1 MADIKTQKLLYHIT
15 SFDNVASILANGLLP
30 RAHIENFEDVA
41 DHEILDGRKAFNLD
55 QYVPFHF
62 FARNPFDGGVQRDN
76 PETGFVLF
84 TVRRTLAQVRNWK
97 IIPRHPLASQGVEVL
112 DYGVGFNRINWEAMN
127 RRDYHDDE
135 SKSVCMAECISPN
148 SVAVA
153 DFFKIYVPNEK
164 VKQNVEM
171 LARDQ
176 GVVLDVQVNKGMFL
190 TR

>member
-1 MADIKTQKLLYHIT
+1 MADIRTQKLLYHIT
-15 SFDNVASILANGLLP
+15 SFDNVASILENGLLP
-30 RAHIENFEDVA
+30 RADIDGFDDVA
-41 DHEILDGRKAFNLD
+41 DHEILEGRQAFNLE

-76 PETGFVLF
+76 PHTDFVLF
-84 TVRRTLAQVRNWK
+84 SVRRAVAQDRNWK
-97 IIPRHPLASQGVEVL
+97 IIPRHPLAAQGVEVL
-112 DYGVGFNRINWEAMN
+112 DYDDGFDRIDWEAMN
-127 RRDYHDDE
+127 RRDYHDEE

-153 DFFKIYVPNEK
+153 DFFKIYVPNDQ

-171 LARDQ
+171 LIRDQ
-176 GVVLDVQVNKGMFL
+176 GVTLDVQVNERMFL